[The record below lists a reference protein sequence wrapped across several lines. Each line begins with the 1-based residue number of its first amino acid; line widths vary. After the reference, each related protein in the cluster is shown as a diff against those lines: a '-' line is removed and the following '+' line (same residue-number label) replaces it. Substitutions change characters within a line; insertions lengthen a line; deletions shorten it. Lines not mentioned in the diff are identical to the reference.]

1 VLEESV
7 APARRLDV
15 AALQAEIRQFRARLG
30 FTTTPEEIDR
40 FKWAGRLRPTLP
52 LPR

>member
-1 VLEESV
+1 MLEESV

-30 FTTTPEEIDR
+30 FTITPEEIDR
-40 FKWAGRLRPTLP
+40 FKWAGRLLPTLP